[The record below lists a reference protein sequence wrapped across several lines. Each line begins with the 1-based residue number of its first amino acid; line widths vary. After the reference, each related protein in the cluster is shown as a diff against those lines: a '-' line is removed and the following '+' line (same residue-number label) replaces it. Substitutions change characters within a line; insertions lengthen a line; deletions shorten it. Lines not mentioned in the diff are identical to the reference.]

1 MKDVVTKTPITYYGG
16 KQLLLRH
23 ILPLIPEHEI
33 YTEAFAGGAA
43 VFFAKD
49 PAKVEVINDINAE
62 LINFYQV
69 FKRNSKELHQE
80 IDATIHS
87 RNLHV
92 FARFIYTYPEHF
104 TKVKRAWA
112 LWYLSK
118 SSFASRLDGS
128 FGYDKTKNQT
138 SKKILNSKEYALAET
153 IAHRLENTQIESTDA
168 LKIIKSRDT
177 SKAFHFT
184 DPPYIGTD
192 CGHYCGYTEEE
203 FIRLLKLLE
212 TIEGKFMLTM
222 FPNETLTG
230 FVIRNNWKVVEVERT
245 ISAAKTSRRKQIEL
259 IVMNY

>member
-33 YTEAFAGGAA
+33 YTEAFVGGAA
-43 VFFAKD
+43 VFFAKE

-92 FARFIYTYPEHF
+92 YARFIYSYPEHF
-104 TKVKRAWA
+104 TKIKRAWA

-128 FGYDKTKNQT
+128 FGYDKTKSQT
-138 SKKILNSKEYALAET
+138 SKKIINSKEYVLAET
-153 IAHRLENTQIESTDA
+153 IALRLEKTQIESTDA
-168 LKIIKSRDT
+168 LRIIKSRD
-177 SKAFHFT
+177 SPKAFHFV

-203 FIRLLKLLE
+203 FIKLLDLLK
-212 TIEGKFMLTM
+212 TIQGKFILTM
-222 FPNETLTG
+222 FPHPVLEKYIKKNKWN
-230 FVIRNNWKVVEVERT
+230 VKEVERT
-245 ISAAKTSRRKQIEL
+245 ISASMHKRRKQIEL